1 MFSFKETVTKHKK
14 EYLNALEEVLDSGI
28 GMLGPKVSE
37 LENKLSEFT
46 GSKHVICCQSG
57 TFALS
62 LALKAL
68 DIGEGDEIITTP
80 FTWISSTSTIVHSG
94 ATPVFVDI
102 ELDNYNID
110 INLIEDAITDKTKAI
125 LIVNIF
131 GKLIT
136 NIDLLLK
143 LKKKYKLYIIED
155 AAQSFGAFNDD
166 YKSCDGNIGDIC
178 CTSFYPTKP
187 LCGFGDGGACFTN
200 DTNLS
205 NKLKK
210 LRNHGMSSYGE
221 IDMLGWNA
229 RMNEF
234 QAGIILV
241 NLKYFKDKTLKRQE
255 IAHIYD
261 KNIIIKCVKPNIEE
275 GHMVA
280 QYSILIENREKF
292 INYLKE
298 NNIAYKIFY
307 HKIMIEHKIFENY
320 KTNDLKNAKYIKENI
335 VSIPCYDSLNENE
348 INRIIDVINNYKNN

>member
-1 MFSFKETVTKHKK
+1 MFSFKETVIKHKK

-37 LENKLSEFT
+37 LENKLSVFT

-68 DIGEGDEIITTP
+68 DIGEGDEVITTP

-94 ATPVFVDI
+94 AKPVFVDI

-110 INLIEDAITDKTKAI
+110 INLIEKTITDKTKAI

-131 GKLIT
+131 GKLIN

-143 LKKKYKLYIIED
+143 LKKKYNLYIIED
-155 AAQSFGAFNDD
+155 AAQSFGAFNDT

-200 DTNLS
+200 NTDTA
-205 NKLKK
+205 NKLQK

-221 IDMLGWNA
+221 IDVLGWNA

-234 QAGIILV
+234 QAAVILV
-241 NLKYFKDKTLKRQE
+241 NLKYLNDKTLKRQE
-255 IAHIYD
+255 LANIYN
-261 KNIIIKCVKPNIEE
+261 KNINIKCVKPTVEK

-280 QYSILIENREKF
+280 QYSILVENRESF
-292 INYLKE
+292 INHLKE
-298 NNIAYKIFY
+298 NNIAHKIFY
-307 HKIMIEHKIFENY
+307 HKIMTDHIIFENY
-320 KTNDLKNAKYIKENI
+320 KTNELKNATYIKQNI
-335 VSIPCYDSLNENE
+335 ISLPCYDTLTEQE
-348 INRIIDVINNYKNN
+348 INRIIDVINKI